1 MGVNFRV
8 NGNFHVT
15 SRVIGMEHMT
25 VTPQPL
31 ALRRK
36 DGTPVVAPAS
46 AAASVPAGFPTG
58 MPVEELI
65 TRAQGGDREAFTEL
79 MRRFYDSVMRQIL
92 LYVGADK
99 ASAED
104 VAQET
109 WWRIARALGG
119 FSGRAGFY
127 TWACRIARNEA
138 IRRGRKMRMLPVL
151 PEPTEDG
158 RAAREQNDRAEL
170 VQAALRRLPEKF
182 RLPLVLEL
190 WEEKSL
196 REISEAMGL
205 PEGTVKSR
213 LFRAREKF
221 RDLWQ
226 EMSGEKT

>member
-1 MGVNFRV
+1 
-8 NGNFHVT
+8 
-15 SRVIGMEHMT
+15 MEHMA

-31 ALRRK
+31 AIRRK
-36 DGTPVVAPAS
+36 DGTPADAKASRAVDGWADVA
-46 AAASVPAGFPTG
+46 VD
-58 MPVEELI
+58 VLI
-65 TRAQGGDREAFTEL
+65 QRAQGGDREAFTEL
-79 MRRFYDSVMRQIL
+79 MRRYYDAVMRQVL
-92 LYVGADK
+92 LYVGADR

-151 PEPTEDG
+151 PEPVLDTGDD
-158 RAAREQNDRAEL
+158 QDRAEL
-170 VQAALRRLPEKF
+170 VRAALKKLPEKF
-182 RLPLVLEL
+182 RQPLVLEL

-196 REISEAMGL
+196 REIGVALGL

-221 RDLWQ
+221 REIWL
-226 EMSGEKT
+226 EMNGKEQT